1 MRAIWPATLF
11 AVAQLLCAAG
21 ALAHDPAH
29 DQAATKP
36 PPEMRLPVI
45 GPAPDFDLTSQDGKD
60 VSLADYRGKVTAVTF
75 IFTECPDICPM
86 LTSNMAQV
94 QQLLGTDFGKT
105 VAFVSIT
112 IDPETDTPPV
122 LKEYA
127 EAFGANLEG
136 WAFLTG
142 DPAALHEVSEAYGV
156 FAEKAVGGGF
166 DHTLLTSIIDPH
178 GVLRVQYI
186 GYRFDLEEFRG
197 DLLSL
202 VGEAE

>member
-1 MRAIWPATLF
+1 MSDLRAATLAIALLGWPALS
-11 AVAQLLCAAG
+11 
-21 ALAHDPAH
+21 LAHDMSH
-29 DQAATKP
+29 GNAAAGP

-45 GPAPDFDLTSQDGKD
+45 GPAPDFDLTSQDGKR
-60 VSLADYRGKVTAVTF
+60 VRLADYSGKVTAVTF

-94 QQLLGTDFGKT
+94 QKSLGPDFGKT

-127 EAFGANLEG
+127 EAFGADLEG

-202 VGEAE
+202 VGEAK

>member
-1 MRAIWPATLF
+1 
-11 AVAQLLCAAG
+11 
-21 ALAHDPAH
+21 
-29 DQAATKP
+29 
-36 PPEMRLPVI
+36 MRLPVI
-45 GPAPDFDLTSQDGKD
+45 GPAPDFDLTSQDGKR
-60 VSLADYRGKVTAVTF
+60 VTLADLRGKVVAVTF
-75 IFTECPDICPM
+75 IFTMCPDICPM

-94 QQLLGTDFGKT
+94 QEALGDDFGKS

-112 IDPETDTPPV
+112 IDPENDTPAV

-127 EAFGANLEG
+127 EAFGADLGG
-136 WAFLTG
+136 WAFLDRRSVG
-142 DPAALHEVSEAYGV
+142 AEAVTQGYGV
-156 FAEKAVGGGF
+156 FAEKAVGGGI
-166 DHTLLTSIIDPH
+166 DHTLLTSIVDPR